1 MVSSPIRSMPTP
13 PVSQAFAEGASRAAI
28 APVPLQQPRI
38 VLVSRATGE
47 RIHARMLHVPCFS
60 RPHGGCRA

>member
-1 MVSSPIRSMPTP
+1 MVSSPIRSTPVP

-60 RPHGGCRA
+60 PHGGCRV

>member
-1 MVSSPIRSMPTP
+1 MVSSPIRSMPVP

-47 RIHARMLHVPCFS
+47 RIYARMLHVEHRRVELAF
-60 RPHGGCRA
+60 HYD